1 MLRSL
6 GTENTEKTNKKWLK
20 NGTKRTWFLERRNE
34 KTSISSIQ
42 QKRSYTLQPVTL
54 LTKTKE
60 LGDPLV
66 RRGGRR
72 RWVDPVVLHGCLSE
86 QFDEVVALAVEE
98 VALEPVTLSVGV
110 DSVAVQGVLLPAPL
124 C

>member
-1 MLRSL
+1 MEQKEP
-6 GTENTEKTNKKWLK
+6 GFWNVE
-20 NGTKRTWFLERRNE
+20 TK

-42 QKRSYTLQPVTL
+42 QKRSYELQPVTL

-98 VALEPVTLSVGV
+98 IALEPVTLSVGV

>member
-1 MLRSL
+1 MP
-6 GTENTEKTNKKWLK
+6 EKWNKKNLVFGTSKRK
-20 NGTKRTWFLERRNE
+20 NVD
-34 KTSISSIQ
+34 IIDPA
-42 QKRSYTLQPVTL
+42 KRSYNKQQPVTL
-54 LTKTKE
+54 LTKIKE

>member
-1 MLRSL
+1 MEQKEPGFWNVETKKRRYHRSS
-6 GTENTEKTNKKWLK
+6 KTVLHNK
-20 NGTKRTWFLERRNE
+20 
-34 KTSISSIQ
+34 
-42 QKRSYTLQPVTL
+42 LQPVTL

-110 DSVAVQGVLLPAPL
+110 DSVAVQGVLLPASL

>member
-1 MLRSL
+1 MA
-6 GTENTEKTNKKWLK
+6 EKWNKKNLVFGTSKQK
-20 NGTKRTWFLERRNE
+20 NKKKRRY
-34 KTSISSIQ
+34 
-42 QKRSYTLQPVTL
+42 RSYKQKPVTL
-54 LTKTKE
+54 LPKTKE

-98 VALEPVTLSVGV
+98 LALEPVTLSVGV